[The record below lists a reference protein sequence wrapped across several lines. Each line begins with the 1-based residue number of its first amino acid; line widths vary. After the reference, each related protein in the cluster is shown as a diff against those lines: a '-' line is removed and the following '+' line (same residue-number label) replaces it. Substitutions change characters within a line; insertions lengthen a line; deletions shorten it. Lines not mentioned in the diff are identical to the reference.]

1 VVLHLERAISALEAK
16 GREASAMTKEQADPR
31 VSVVIATYNMAR
43 FLPEAIE
50 SILRQSFQDIEVIVV
65 DDGSTDNTRE
75 VVAQFGSRVKYVWQE
90 NAGPSAACNRG
101 DDIARGEY
109 QLRLDADDVLME
121 GALEKMVSVMDDAP
135 QVGFCYGQ
143 VRYMDEDGKELHL
156 PRQWPE
162 RSGSMTAQQVILEL
176 LNLRFIFGSATLFR
190 RACFR
195 EVGRFD
201 ESLDYGEDTELYA
214 RMAKRFSAAYI
225 AEPLAWRRKHR
236 GAATAKL
243 ELDRQELSWLKIL
256 EGAGEPSP
264 FGLSQRRLAFYAYL
278 ALARQAYGAGMPK
291 TRRYLIKALAHR
303 WPWLA
308 TRDGLDAIVLFVK
321 SLLPQPVRTFGAKLK
336 GPVRV

>member
-1 VVLHLERAISALEAK
+1 MM
-16 GREASAMTKEQADPR
+16 REECSPG
-31 VSVVIATYNMAR
+31 VSVIIATYNMAA

-50 SILRQSFQDIEVIVV
+50 SILQQSFQDFEVIVV

-75 VVAQFGSRVKYVWQE
+75 VVAQFGSRIKYVWQE
-90 NAGPSAACNRG
+90 NAGPSAAYNRG

-109 QLRLDADDVLME
+109 ELHLDADDVLL
-121 GALEKMVSVMDDAP
+121 GQSLEKTVSLLDDAP

-143 VRYMDEDGKELHL
+143 VCYMDENGKELHL

-162 RSGSMTAQQVILEL
+162 RSGLMTARQVILEL

-190 RACFR
+190 RTCFR

-201 ESLDYGEDTELYA
+201 ESLDYGEDTELFV
-214 RMAKRFSAAYI
+214 RMAKKCPVAYI

-236 GAATAKL
+236 AAITAKL

-264 FGLSQRRLAFYAYL
+264 FGLSQRRLTFYAYL

-291 TRRYLIKALAHR
+291 TRRYLMKALANR

-308 TRDGLDAIVLFVK
+308 TRDGLDAIALFVK
-321 SLLPQPVRTFGAKLK
+321 SLLPRPVRMFGARLK
-336 GPVRV
+336 SPVRV

>member
-1 VVLHLERAISALEAK
+1 MM
-16 GREASAMTKEQADPR
+16 REQPSPK
-31 VSVVIATYNMAR
+31 VSVVIPTYNMAA
-43 FLPEAIE
+43 FLPEAIQ

-90 NAGPSAACNRG
+90 NAGPAAAYNRG

-109 QLRLDADDVLME
+109 QLQFDADDVLME
-121 GALEKMVSVMDDAP
+121 GALEKTVSVMDGAP
-135 QVGFCYGQ
+135 QAGFCYGQ
-143 VRYMDEDGKELHL
+143 VRYMDEDGNELHL
-156 PRQWPE
+156 SRQWPE
-162 RSGSMTAQQVILEL
+162 RSGLMTAQQVILEL
-176 LNLRFIFGSATLFR
+176 LNLRFIFGSAVLLR

-201 ESLDYGEDTELYA
+201 ESLDYGEDTELFV
-214 RMAKRFSAAYI
+214 RMAKRCPVAYI
-225 AEPLAWRRKHR
+225 AAPLAWRRKHR
-236 GAATAKL
+236 AAITAKL

-308 TRDGLDAIVLFVK
+308 TRDGLDAVVLFVK
-321 SLLPQPVRTFGAKLK
+321 SLLPQPVRTFGARLK